1 MLELQRWQCRF
12 LTQITKCVHKKVRA
26 QGQNDAKSWA
36 NELLIFKQEAWN
48 HYTNIKCI
56 KHYHPQNSL

>member
-1 MLELQRWQCRF
+1 MLELQCWQCRF

-26 QGQNDAKSWA
+26 QRQSDARNRAK
-36 NELLIFKQEAWN
+36 ELLILNKRPGI
-48 HYTNIKCI
+48 TIRNIKCI

>member
-36 NELLIFKQEAWN
+36 NELLILNRRPGITIQ
-48 HYTNIKCI
+48 I
-56 KHYHPQNSL
+56 

>member
-1 MLELQRWQCRF
+1 MLELQYWQCRF

-36 NELLIFKQEAWN
+36 NELLILNRRPGITIQ
-48 HYTNIKCI
+48 I
-56 KHYHPQNSL
+56 